1 MIRGSQKGKIRSVK
15 QALGGKFMRRGKLSF
30 ICYSLV
36 LALAFA
42 ARLPAA
48 ETDKDVSKGAATTS
62 LSEEINRLEANLGIN
77 PAREGAQEERIAALE
92 YRLLGKTESG
102 SLVSRIERL
111 KRIEGQG
118 RAGTRSAKLGAA
130 VPIYQFKA
138 ADADVGKVLE
148 LLPLPNTFNA
158 NYVRMQPPGAKIDL
172 NSNYLAEV
180 MRATKGKVVR
190 FRQMP
195 IPVYIAPAP
204 DPSLARACVHGFE
217 TWEERS
223 GGIVRFVQIDE
234 PERARIK
241 VVWGHLGVSS
251 NPQDCSMGAH
261 TVTKWQ
267 ANGTKRIDFNKLSA
281 PFLKG
286 GGKYAVPPQ
295 VIEVN
300 LDLIYSKSEEIRML
314 LLQNVVA
321 HELGH
326 ALGILS
332 HSPDRGDLMFAVT
345 DECSRISQ
353 RDLNTLKRIYDA
365 KLDVAL

>member
-1 MIRGSQKGKIRSVK
+1 
-15 QALGGKFMRRGKLSF
+15 
-30 ICYSLV
+30 V
-36 LALAFA
+36 LALAVA
-42 ARLPAA
+42 ARLQAA
-48 ETDKDVSKGAATTS
+48 ESDAGGSGKSAT
-62 LSEEINRLEANLGIN
+62 LSISDEINQLEADLGIN

-92 YRLLGKTESG
+92 YRMLGKTESG

-111 KRIEGQG
+111 KRIKGQ
-118 RAGTRSAKLGAA
+118 RQASARPEKLGAA
-130 VPIYQFKA
+130 VSIYQFKA
-138 ADADVGKVLE
+138 ANPAVGKVLE

-158 NYVRMQPPGAKIDL
+158 NYVRIQPPGAKVDL
-172 NSNYLAEV
+172 TSDYLGEV
-180 MRATKGKVVR
+180 MRATQGKVVR

-251 NPQDCSMGAH
+251 NPADCSMGAH

-267 ANGTKRIDFNKLSA
+267 ANGTKKIDLNKLSA

-286 GGKYAVPPQ
+286 GARYIVPPQ

-332 HSPDRGDLMFAVT
+332 HSPERGDLMFAVT

-353 RDLNTLKRIYDA
+353 RDLNTLKRIYQS
-365 KLDVAL
+365 KVDVAL